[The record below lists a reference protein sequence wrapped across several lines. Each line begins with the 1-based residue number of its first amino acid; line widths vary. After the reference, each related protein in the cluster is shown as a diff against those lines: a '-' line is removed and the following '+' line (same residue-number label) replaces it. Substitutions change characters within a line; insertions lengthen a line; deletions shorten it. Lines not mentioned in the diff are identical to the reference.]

1 MHSLFAV
8 VSVAV
13 ILASSG
19 VSATPFRRAAC
30 ILGIPNAQGA
40 GVSIQSLSGLE
51 WGVETT
57 PQSGVVLIGESFRG
71 FAAPD
76 FHVQQNGQ
84 VPASYIIRDVVN
96 NNLAVTAVG
105 NELIFETASNSGNE
119 VDQLFDIACQACET
133 NTTPGN
139 AAGSYC
145 TISPHSN
152 DGLCVEAGATPYDPL
167 RIVYCNGSNDQ
178 LFNIVF

>member
-19 VSATPFRRAAC
+19 CV
-30 ILGIPNAQGA
+30 

-119 VDQLFDIACQACET
+119 VYFRDQLFDIACQACET

-152 DGLCVEAGATPYDPL
+152 DGLCVEVGATPYDPL